1 MSEYQYYEFAAIDRP
16 LTRAEMAQLRA
27 VSTRAEIT
35 PAGFVNHY
43 EWGGLKA
50 DPADWLRRYFDA
62 FVYTANWC
70 SCRLALRVPLA
81 TFRKAELKP
90 FAVGQTLTIE
100 ASDEHWIIDWSLD
113 DGENHERFGMEDGS
127 GWMRRL
133 APLRDELLRGDLRP
147 LYLGWLA
154 AAASGELGD
163 DALEP
168 ELAPGLS
175 ALSPP
180 QQALVEF
187 LEVDPDMLA
196 AAVSGSV
203 RASGADSVQAD
214 RADERVTAW
223 LNEWSRD
230 EMAAVLKLIAQ
241 GQEHAAE
248 RRVRARHAAWL
259 KAQPASSTPV
269 ATRRSSGQLRVLAQ
283 SASGVRRER
292 EATERAEQE
301 AGRRRQREATLRLLM
316 ADVDKRWTAVDAL
329 AQRGSASGYEQAVR
343 ALAELAEGYAL
354 TSSRKEFD
362 RALRRLLV
370 RHATRGAFMRRL
382 TEAELLPG

>member
-1 MSEYQYYEFAAIDRP
+1 
-16 LTRAEMAQLRA
+16 
-27 VSTRAEIT
+27 
-35 PAGFVNHY
+35 
-43 EWGGLKA
+43 
-50 DPADWLRRYFDA
+50 
-62 FVYTANWC
+62 
-70 SCRLALRVPLA
+70 
-81 TFRKAELKP
+81 
-90 FAVGQTLTIE
+90 
-100 ASDEHWIIDWSLD
+100 
-113 DGENHERFGMEDGS
+113 
-127 GWMRRL
+127 
-133 APLRDELLRGDLRP
+133 
-147 LYLGWLA
+147 
-154 AAASGELGD
+154 
-163 DALEP
+163 
-168 ELAPGLS
+168 
-175 ALSPP
+175 
-180 QQALVEF
+180 LVEF

-354 TSSRKEFD
+354 TSSRREFD